1 MKKAKKKPL
10 VDGRRKLRNITDYIY
25 DSIRHLN
32 EHADFLL
39 YLGRHKKDF
48 FQKGTEY
55 SHWVVISFVDV
66 YSRNAIITINSIFDN
81 DKRTSSFYTL
91 VEYIKDEKIKARYS
105 KRLSKLKLGV
115 NALVRA
121 RAHQVAHF
129 NTDINIYEN
138 GHFQINRPIQLDPRY
153 IKRITKKAES
163 FFWDI
168 KEELSIEGLFVF
180 SGGEPLGKSFHKLI
194 NKK

>member
-10 VDGRRKLRNITDYIY
+10 VDEQRKLRNITDYIY
-25 DSIRHLN
+25 DSIRRLN

-39 YLGRHKKDF
+39 YLGKHKKDF

-55 SHWVVISFVDV
+55 SHWVIISFFDV
-66 YSRNAIITINSIFDN
+66 YSRNAIIAINSIFDD
-81 DKRTSSFYTL
+81 DKKTSSFCTL
-91 VEYIKDEKIKARYS
+91 VDHIKDEKIKTRYS
-105 KRLSKLKLGV
+105 RRLSKLKLEV

-121 RAHQVAHF
+121 RNNQVAHF
-129 NTDINIYEN
+129 NTAFNIYEN

-168 KEELSIEGLFVF
+168 KEELSIEGLFAF
-180 SGGEPLGKSFHKLI
+180 SGGEPLGKSFYKLI